1 MGSKF
6 KEATKEVEGG
16 EKTFTTPTPDD
27 VNTVDVAGG
36 GFLSSV
42 LNTDGRERSD
52 IDLIRRYRDI
62 SLQSECDAAIE
73 DIVNESIS
81 GNKHK

>member
-1 MGSKF
+1 MAQLFGF
-6 KEATKEVEGG
+6 QIQRTKEVEGG

-27 VNTVDVAGG
+27 GTVDVAGG

-62 SLQSECDAAIE
+62 SLQ
-73 DIVNESIS
+73 VRV
-81 GNKHK
+81 